1 MWQKARVA
9 VERLQDLDAL
19 EKELGGRIMNVRHL
33 SEEEAEVEYAPVVDD
48 SWFVEVWQGHA
59 ELYIID
65 ENGFIV
71 PAVQKYE
78 VDADKLAAV
87 VSRVLED
94 YGIDTSAT
102 GQYYPI
108 SEAAQAA
115 FQALVQEAKAKRR
128 PFARR

>member
-1 MWQKARVA
+1 
-9 VERLQDLDAL
+9 
-19 EKELGGRIMNVRHL
+19 MNVRHL

>member
-9 VERLQDLDAL
+9 VEALQNLEAL
-19 EKELGGRIMNVRHL
+19 EKELGGRIMNVHHL
-33 SEEEAEVEYAPVVDD
+33 NETEALVEYAPVVDD

-59 ELYIID
+59 ELYVID

-71 PAVQKYE
+71 PATQKYE
-78 VDADKLAAV
+78 ISPEKLAAV
-87 VSRVLED
+87 VEQVLAD
-94 YGIDTSAT
+94 YGIDAGAT

-108 SEAAQAA
+108 SEKAQAA
-115 FQALVQEAKAKRR
+115 FQELMQEAKAKRR